1 VDGSELSTAL
11 FQEEACSGRSELK
24 EPVFGGDFL
33 FLVRDLERARTI
45 RSAQKHLLADRSSSR
60 AVAEAVQGAGLDQ
73 ILLKAFPVVPVSS
86 SASTSSAIA
95 SSAVLQWPSEDISSA
110 CFEALLQLYLQGGS
124 SSTSGRNSNVREP
137 SEISKPPLSAT
148 ELETLLS
155 AVASYRKRG
164 PAPLATKLARALN
177 LPTWSQTILSEYL

>member
-45 RSAQKHLLADRSSSR
+45 RSAQKQLVADRSSSK

-73 ILLKAFPVVPVSS
+73 IVLEAFPKEPSS
-86 SASTSSAIA
+86 SSSSSA
-95 SSAVLQWPSEDISSA
+95 SSAVLQWPSEAISSA

-124 SSTSGRNSNVREP
+124 SSTSTSSSDSYENTGKQ
-137 SEISKPPLSAT
+137 KPPLSAS
-148 ELETLLS
+148 ELQTLLS

-177 LPTWSQTILSEYL
+177 LPGSQTKLSACFACL